1 MSAAGVAALPAGAV
15 PLPIPPA
22 AAPTRR
28 VLLANVALSQGAWF
42 ATIVGVAH
50 GRGAWGVAAI
60 SGVIGWHLLVSARPA
75 AEARLVGF
83 ALLLGLAVESVAL
96 AQGHVAYPN
105 GAWRTG
111 WSPYWLVAL
120 WGLFA
125 VSLNVALRWL
135 RGRPALAALV
145 GAVVGPLSFLSGARL
160 GAANFV
166 DMPAALLTVAAG
178 WAVALP
184 LLLWLAERCDGV
196 GAPRAQ
202 AAAEAEAEREAAHG

>member
-1 MSAAGVAALPAGAV
+1 MIAAGVAALPADVA
-15 PLPIPPA
+15 PLPVPPA

-28 VLLANVALSQGAWF
+28 VLLANVALSQAAWF

-50 GRGAWGVAAI
+50 DRAAWGVAAI
-60 SGVIGWHLLVSARPA
+60 GAVVGWHLLVSARPA

-83 ALLLGLAVESVAL
+83 ALLLGLVVESVAL

-105 GAWRTG
+105 GAWRAG
-111 WSPYWLVAL
+111 WPPYWLVAL

-135 RGRPALAALV
+135 RGRAALAALV

-160 GAANFV
+160 GAASFV
-166 DMPAALLTVAAG
+166 DMPAALSTVALG

-196 GAPRAQ
+196 GVGVPQTQ
-202 AAAEAEAEREAAHG
+202 AEPEAAHG